1 MNLPAQI
8 ARRYLFSR
16 RLSLVNVISFIAV
29 LGVAGMS
36 AALVVILSVF
46 NGFDS
51 IISSMVNQFDPDL
64 KIAPARGKT
73 FKIDENLRC
82 KLANIEG
89 VGAVSYT
96 VEETALFQYD
106 NYQYIATIK
115 GVDHNYAHVCDIPS
129 NVIIGEYLLQDT
141 SGVPFAIVGADIAAN
156 LWVQPNGLTPL
167 KIYAPRRTA
176 KVSPSPAEAFTSG
189 LLMPSGIFHIH
200 QDFDAKYVIAPLPFT
215 KELLE
220 FDDDEYSAIE
230 IRINSD
236 PDATAARIKQLFGG
250 DQFTVKNRV
259 QQQDTLY
266 KIMQSEKLSII
277 VMLTFIIIIA
287 SFNIVGALAMLI
299 IDKKGDIATLSH
311 LGANSGFIR
320 KIFVR
325 TGQLITL
332 TGVVSGIALGLLV
345 CWLQLNFHLLTFP
358 EGSYI
363 IDAYP
368 VEVRFWD
375 VIATAAIVTAIGFL
389 AALVPTRK
397 IGEE

>member
-1 MNLPAQI
+1 MNLPTHI

-16 RLSLVNVISFIAV
+16 KLSLVNVISFIAI

-51 IISSMVNQFDPDL
+51 IISSMVNQFDPDM
-64 KIAPARGKT
+64 KIAPVKGKT
-73 FKIDENLRC
+73 FTMPQDIRSQLS
-82 KLANIEG
+82 NIEG
-89 VGAVSYT
+89 VEGVSFT

-115 GVDHNYAHVCDIPS
+115 GVDNGYAQVCDIPA

-141 SGVPFAIVGADIAAN
+141 SGVPFAIVGSDIAAN
-156 LWVQPNGLTPL
+156 LWVQPNGLTPM

-176 KVSPSPAEAFTSG
+176 KVSTSPAEAFSSG
-189 LLMPSGIFHIH
+189 LLMPSGVFHIH
-200 QDFDAKYVIAPLPFT
+200 QDFDAKYVIAPLSFT
-215 KELLE
+215 KEILE
-220 FDDDEYSAIE
+220 LDDDEFSAIE
-230 IRINSD
+230 IRTNGD
-236 PDATAARIKQLFGG
+236 DDAIAARIRQLIG
-250 DQFTVKNRV
+250 DNFTIKNRY

-266 KIMQSEKLSII
+266 KIMQSEKLSIF

-311 LGANSGFIR
+311 LGANNGFLR

-325 TGQLITL
+325 TGQLITI
-332 TGVVSGIALGLLV
+332 TGVISGIALGLLV
-345 CWLQLNFHLLTFP
+345 CWLQLNFQLLTFP

-375 VIATAAIVTAIGFL
+375 VIATAVIVTAIGFL
-389 AALVPTRK
+389 AALIPTRRLFV
-397 IGEE
+397 E

>member
-1 MNLPAQI
+1 MNLPTHI
-8 ARRYLFSR
+8 ARKYLFSR
-16 RLSLVNVISFIAV
+16 KLSLVNVISFIAI

-51 IISSMVNQFDPDL
+51 IISSMVNQFDPDM
-64 KIAPARGKT
+64 KIAPVKGKT
-73 FKIDENLRC
+73 FTMPQDIRSQLS
-82 KLANIEG
+82 NIEG
-89 VGAVSYT
+89 VEGVSFT

-115 GVDHNYAHVCDIPS
+115 GVDNGYAQVCDIPA

-141 SGVPFAIVGADIAAN
+141 SGVPFAIVGSDIAAN
-156 LWVQPNGLTPL
+156 LWVQPNGLTPM

-176 KVSPSPAEAFTSG
+176 KISTSPAEAFSSG
-189 LLMPSGIFHIH
+189 LLMPSGVFHIH
-200 QDFDAKYVIAPLPFT
+200 QDFDAKYVIAPLSFT
-215 KELLE
+215 KEILE
-220 FDDDEYSAIE
+220 LDDDEFSAIE
-230 IRINSD
+230 IRTNGD
-236 PDATAARIKQLFGG
+236 DDAIATRIRQLIG
-250 DQFTVKNRV
+250 DNFTIKNRY

-266 KIMQSEKLSII
+266 KIMQSEKLSIF

-311 LGANSGFIR
+311 LGANNGFLR

-325 TGQLITL
+325 TGQLITI
-332 TGVVSGIALGLLV
+332 TGVISGIALGLLV
-345 CWLQLNFHLLTFP
+345 CWLQLNFQLLTFP

-375 VIATAAIVTAIGFL
+375 VIATAVIVTAIGFL
-389 AALVPTRK
+389 AALIPTRRLFV
-397 IGEE
+397 E

>member
-1 MNLPAQI
+1 
-8 ARRYLFSR
+8 LFSR
-16 RLSLVNVISFIAV
+16 KLSLVNVISFIAI

-64 KIAPARGKT
+64 KITATKGKSFT
-73 FKIDENLRC
+73 MDDNVRRQLSD
-82 KLANIEG
+82 IEG
-89 VGAVSYT
+89 IDAVSFT

-115 GVDHNYAHVCDIPS
+115 GVDERYAQVCDIPN
-129 NVIIGEYLLQDT
+129 NVIIGEYMLRDAT
-141 SGVPFAIVGADIAAN
+141 GVPFAIVGSDIAAN
-156 LWVQPNGLTPL
+156 LWLQPNGLTPM

-189 LLMPSGIFHIH
+189 LIMPSGVFHIH
-200 QDFDAKYVIAPLPFT
+200 QDFDAKYVIAPLAFT

-220 FDDDEYSAIE
+220 FDDDEFSAIE
-230 IRINSD
+230 IHTNGND
-236 PDATAARIKQLFGG
+236 DAIATQIKTLLG
-250 DQFTVKNRV
+250 DNYTVKNRY

-266 KIMQSEKLSII
+266 KIMQSEKLSIF

-311 LGANSGFIR
+311 LCANNGFLR

-325 TGQLITL
+325 TGQLITI
-332 TGVVSGIALGLLV
+332 TGVISGIALGLLV

-368 VEVRFWD
+368 VEIRWMD
-375 VIATAAIVTAIGFL
+375 VVATAVIVTAIGFL
-389 AALVPTRK
+389 AALIPTRK

>member
-1 MNLPAQI
+1 MNLPTHI

-16 RLSLVNVISFIAV
+16 KLSLVNVISFIAI

-51 IISSMVNQFDPDL
+51 IISSMVNQFDPDM
-64 KIAPARGKT
+64 KIAPVKGKT
-73 FKIDENLRC
+73 FTMPQDIRSQLS
-82 KLANIEG
+82 NIEG
-89 VGAVSYT
+89 VEGVSFT

-115 GVDHNYAHVCDIPS
+115 GVDNGYAQVCDIPA

-141 SGVPFAIVGADIAAN
+141 SGVPFAIVGSDIAAN
-156 LWVQPNGLTPL
+156 LWVQPNGLTPM

-176 KVSPSPAEAFTSG
+176 KVSTSPAEAFSSG
-189 LLMPSGIFHIH
+189 LLMPSGVFHIH
-200 QDFDAKYVIAPLPFT
+200 QDFDAKYVIAPLSFT
-215 KELLE
+215 KEILE
-220 FDDDEYSAIE
+220 LDDDEFSAIE
-230 IRINSD
+230 IRTNGD
-236 PDATAARIKQLFGG
+236 DDAIAARIRQLIG
-250 DQFTVKNRV
+250 DNFTIKSRY

-266 KIMQSEKLSII
+266 KIMQSEKLSIF

-311 LGANSGFIR
+311 LGANNGFLR

-325 TGQLITL
+325 TGQLITI
-332 TGVVSGIALGLLV
+332 TGVISGIALGLLV
-345 CWLQLNFHLLTFP
+345 CWLQLNFQLLTFP

-375 VIATAAIVTAIGFL
+375 VIATAVIVTAIGFL
-389 AALVPTRK
+389 AALIPTRRLFV
-397 IGEE
+397 E

>member
-1 MNLPAQI
+1 MNLPTHI

-16 RLSLVNVISFIAV
+16 KLSLVNVISFIAI

-51 IISSMVNQFDPDL
+51 IISSMVNQFDPDM
-64 KIAPARGKT
+64 KIAPVKGKT
-73 FKIDENLRC
+73 FTMPDFIRC
-82 KLANIEG
+82 KISNIEG
-89 VGAVSYT
+89 VEGVSFT

-115 GVDHNYAHVCDIPS
+115 GVDNGYAQVCDIPAH
-129 NVIIGEYLLQDT
+129 VIIGEYLLQDT
-141 SGVPFAIVGADIAAN
+141 SGVPFAIVGSDIAAN
-156 LWVQPNGLTPL
+156 LWVQPNGLTPM

-176 KVSPSPAEAFTSG
+176 KVSTSPAEAFSSG
-189 LLMPSGIFHIH
+189 LLMPSGVFHIH
-200 QDFDAKYVIAPLPFT
+200 QDFDAKYVIAPLSFT
-215 KELLE
+215 KEILE
-220 FDDDEYSAIE
+220 LDDDEFSAIE
-230 IRINSD
+230 IRTNGD
-236 PDATAARIKQLFGG
+236 DDAIAARIRQLIG
-250 DQFTVKNRV
+250 DNFTIKNRY

-266 KIMQSEKLSII
+266 KIMQSEKLSIF

-311 LGANSGFIR
+311 LGANNGFLR
-320 KIFVR
+320 SIFVR
-325 TGQLITL
+325 TGQLITI
-332 TGVVSGIALGLLV
+332 TGVISGIALGLLV
-345 CWLQLNFHLLTFP
+345 CWLQLNFQLLTFP

-375 VIATAAIVTAIGFL
+375 VIATAVIVTAIGF
-389 AALVPTRK
+389 
-397 IGEE
+397 

>member
-1 MNLPAQI
+1 MNLPTHI

-16 RLSLVNVISFIAV
+16 KLSLVNVISFIAI

-51 IISSMVNQFDPDL
+51 IISSMVNQFDPDM
-64 KIAPARGKT
+64 KIAPVKGKT
-73 FKIDENLRC
+73 FTMTDDIRRQLV
-82 KLANIEG
+82 NIEG
-89 VGAVSYT
+89 IEGVSFT

-115 GVDHNYAHVCDIPS
+115 GVDQGYARVCDIPA
-129 NVIIGEYLLQDT
+129 NVIIGDYLLQDT
-141 SGVPFAIVGADIAAN
+141 SGVPFAIVGSDIAAN
-156 LWVQPNGLTPL
+156 LWLQPNGLTPM

-189 LLMPSGIFHIH
+189 LIMPSGVFHIH
-200 QDFDAKYVIAPLPFT
+200 QDFDAKYVIAPLAFT

-220 FDDDEYSAIE
+220 FDDDEFSAIE
-230 IRINSD
+230 IRTNGND
-236 PDATAARIKQLFGG
+236 DAIAARIKQLIG
-250 DQFTVKNRV
+250 DQFSIKNRY

-266 KIMQSEKLSII
+266 KIMQSEKLSIF

-311 LGANSGFIR
+311 LGANNGFLR
-320 KIFVR
+320 SIFVR
-325 TGQLITL
+325 TGQLITI
-332 TGVVSGIALGLLV
+332 TGVISGIVLGLLV

-368 VEVRFWD
+368 VEVRWMD
-375 VIATAAIVTAIGFL
+375 VVATAVIVTAIGFL
-389 AALVPTRK
+389 AALIPTRRLFA
-397 IGEE
+397 E

>member
-1 MNLPAQI
+1 MPTHI

-16 RLSLVNVISFIAV
+16 KLSLVNVISFIAI

-51 IISSMVNQFDPDL
+51 IISSMVNQFDPDM
-64 KIAPARGKT
+64 KIAPIKGKT
-73 FKIDENLRC
+73 FTMNEDTRRQLS
-82 KLANIEG
+82 NIEG
-89 VGAVSYT
+89 IDAVSFT

-115 GVDHNYAHVCDIPS
+115 GVDERYAQVCDIPN
-129 NVIIGEYLLQDT
+129 NVIIGEYMLRDAT
-141 SGVPFAIVGADIAAN
+141 GVPFAIVGSDIAAN
-156 LWVQPNGLTPL
+156 LWLQPNGLTPM

-176 KVSPSPAEAFTSG
+176 KVSPSPAEAFSSG
-189 LLMPSGIFHIH
+189 LIMPAGVFHIH
-200 QDFDAKYVIAPLPFT
+200 QDFDAKYVITPLEFA

-220 FDDDEYSAIE
+220 FDDDEFSAIE
-230 IRINSD
+230 IHTNGND
-236 PDATAARIKQLFGG
+236 DAIVAQIKQLIG
-250 DQFTVKNRV
+250 DNYTVKNRY

-266 KIMQSEKLSII
+266 KIMQSEKLSIF

-311 LGANSGFIR
+311 LGANNGFLR

-325 TGQLITL
+325 TGQLITI
-332 TGVVSGIALGLLV
+332 TGVISGIALGLLV

-368 VEVRFWD
+368 VEIRWMD
-375 VIATAAIVTAIGFL
+375 VVATAVIVTAIGFL
-389 AALVPTRK
+389 AALIPTRRLFA
-397 IGEE
+397 E

>member
-1 MNLPAQI
+1 MNLPTHI
-8 ARRYLFSR
+8 ARRYLFAR
-16 RLSLVNVISFIAV
+16 KLSLVNVISFIAI

-51 IISSMVNQFDPDL
+51 IISSMVNQFDPDM
-64 KIAPARGKT
+64 KIAPVKGKT
-73 FKIDENLRC
+73 FKMSEDIRRQIY
-82 KLANIEG
+82 NIEG
-89 VGAVSYT
+89 VEGVSFT

-115 GVDHNYAHVCDIPS
+115 GVDNGYAQVCDIPA

-141 SGVPFAIVGADIAAN
+141 SGVPFAIVGSDIAAN
-156 LWVQPNGLTPL
+156 LWLQPNGLTPM

-189 LLMPSGIFHIH
+189 MIMPAGVFHIH
-200 QDFDAKYVIAPLPFT
+200 QDFDAKYVIAPLAFA

-220 FDDDEYSAIE
+220 FDDDEFSAIE
-230 IRINSD
+230 IRTNGNDNAI
-236 PDATAARIKQLFGG
+236 AAQIKTLLG
-250 DQFTVKNRV
+250 DQFTVKNRY

-266 KIMQSEKLSII
+266 KIMQSEKLSIF

-311 LGANSGFIR
+311 LGANNGFLR
-320 KIFVR
+320 SIFVR
-325 TGQLITL
+325 TGQLITI
-332 TGVVSGIALGLLV
+332 TGVVIGIVLGLLV
-345 CWLQLNFHLLTFP
+345 CWLQLQFQLLTFP

-368 VEVRFWD
+368 VEVRWLD
-375 VIATAAIVTAIGFL
+375 VVATAVVVTAIGFL
-389 AALVPTRK
+389 SALIPTRRLFA
-397 IGEE
+397 E

>member
-1 MNLPAQI
+1 LF
-8 ARRYLFSR
+8 ARK
-16 RLSLVNVISFIAV
+16 LSLVNVISFIAI

-51 IISSMVNQFDPDL
+51 IISSMVNQFDPDM
-64 KIAPARGKT
+64 KIAPVKGKT
-73 FKIDENLRC
+73 FKMSEDIRRQLY
-82 KLANIEG
+82 NIEG
-89 VGAVSYT
+89 VEGVSFT
-96 VEETALFQYD
+96 VEETALFQYG

-115 GVDHNYAHVCDIPS
+115 GVDNGYAQVCDIPA

-141 SGVPFAIVGADIAAN
+141 SGVPFAIVGSDIAAN
-156 LWVQPNGLTPL
+156 LWLQPNGLTPM

-189 LLMPSGIFHIH
+189 MIMPAGVFHIH
-200 QDFDAKYVIAPLPFT
+200 QDFDAKYVIAPLAFA

-220 FDDDEYSAIE
+220 FDDDEFSAIE
-230 IRINSD
+230 IRTNGNDNAI
-236 PDATAARIKQLFGG
+236 AAQIKTLLG
-250 DQFTVKNRV
+250 DQFTVKNRY

-266 KIMQSEKLSII
+266 KIMQSEKLSIF

-311 LGANSGFIR
+311 LGANNGFLR
-320 KIFVR
+320 SIFVR
-325 TGQLITL
+325 TGQLITI
-332 TGVVSGIALGLLV
+332 TGVVIGIVLGLLV
-345 CWLQLNFHLLTFP
+345 CWLQLQFQLLTFP

-368 VEVRFWD
+368 VEVRWLD
-375 VIATAAIVTAIGFL
+375 VVATAVVVTAIGFL
-389 AALVPTRK
+389 AALIPTRRLFA
-397 IGEE
+397 E

>member
-1 MNLPAQI
+1 MKLPTQI

-16 RLSLVNVISFIAV
+16 KMSLVNVISFIAV
-29 LGVAGMS
+29 FGVAGMS

-64 KIAPARGKT
+64 KITATKGKSFT
-73 FKIDENLRC
+73 MDDNVRSQLQDMEG
-82 KLANIEG
+82 IE
-89 VGAVSYT
+89 AVSFT
-96 VEETALFQYD
+96 VEETALFQYE

-115 GVDHNYAHVCDIPS
+115 GVDERYAKVCDIPN
-129 NVIIGEYLLQDT
+129 NVIIGDYMLRDAT
-141 SGVPFAIVGADIAAN
+141 GVPFAVLGADIAAN
-156 LWVQPNGLTPL
+156 LWVQPNGLTPM

-176 KVSPSPAEAFTSG
+176 KVSPSPAEAFSSG
-189 LLMPSGIFHIH
+189 LIMPSGVFHIH
-200 QDFDAKYVIAPLPFT
+200 QDFDAKYVIAPLEFA

-220 FDDDEYSAIE
+220 FDDNEFSSVE
-230 IRINSD
+230 IRTNGND
-236 PDATAARIKQLFGG
+236 DAIAAKIKTLLG
-250 DQFTVKNRV
+250 DNFTVKNRY

-311 LGANSGFIR
+311 LGANNGFLR
-320 KIFVR
+320 RIFVR
-325 TGQLITL
+325 TGQLITI
-332 TGVVSGIALGLLV
+332 TGVVSGIALGLLL
-345 CWLQLNFHLLTFP
+345 CWLQMQFHLLTFP

-368 VEVRFWD
+368 VEIRALD
-375 VIATAAIVTAIGFL
+375 VIATAIIVTTIGFL
-389 AALVPTRK
+389 AALIPTRK

>member
-1 MNLPAQI
+1 MNLPTHI

-16 RLSLVNVISFIAV
+16 KLSLVNVISFIAI

-51 IISSMVNQFDPDL
+51 IISSMVNQFDPDM
-64 KIAPARGKT
+64 KIAPVKGKT
-73 FKIDENLRC
+73 FTMPQDIRSQLS
-82 KLANIEG
+82 NIEG
-89 VGAVSYT
+89 VEGVSFT

-115 GVDHNYAHVCDIPS
+115 GVDNGYAQVCDIPA

-141 SGVPFAIVGADIAAN
+141 SGVPFAIVGSDIAAN
-156 LWVQPNGLTPL
+156 LWVQPNGLTPM

-176 KVSPSPAEAFTSG
+176 KVSTSPAEAFSSG
-189 LLMPSGIFHIH
+189 LLMPSGVFHIH
-200 QDFDAKYVIAPLPFT
+200 QDFDAKYVIAPLSFT
-215 KELLE
+215 KESLE
-220 FDDDEYSAIE
+220 LDDDEFSAIE
-230 IRINSD
+230 IRTNGD
-236 PDATAARIKQLFGG
+236 DDAIATRIRQLIG
-250 DQFTVKNRV
+250 DNFTIKNRY

-266 KIMQSEKLSII
+266 KIMQSEKLSIF

-311 LGANSGFIR
+311 LGANNGFLR

-325 TGQLITL
+325 TGQLITI
-332 TGVVSGIALGLLV
+332 TGVISGIALGLLV
-345 CWLQLNFHLLTFP
+345 CWLQLNFQLLTFP

-375 VIATAAIVTAIGFL
+375 VIATAVIVTAIGFL
-389 AALVPTRK
+389 AALIPTRRLFV
-397 IGEE
+397 E

>member
-1 MNLPAQI
+1 
-8 ARRYLFSR
+8 
-16 RLSLVNVISFIAV
+16 
-29 LGVAGMS
+29 MS

-51 IISSMVNQFDPDL
+51 IISSMVNQFDPDM
-64 KIAPARGKT
+64 KIAPVKGKT
-73 FKIDENLRC
+73 FKMSEDIRRQLY
-82 KLANIEG
+82 NIEG
-89 VGAVSYT
+89 VEGVSFT

-115 GVDHNYAHVCDIPS
+115 GVDNGYAQVCDIPA
-129 NVIIGEYLLQDT
+129 NVIIGEYILQDT
-141 SGVPFAIVGADIAAN
+141 SGVPFAIVGSDIAAN
-156 LWVQPNGLTPL
+156 LWLQPNGLTPM

-189 LLMPSGIFHIH
+189 MIMPAGVFHIH
-200 QDFDAKYVIAPLPFT
+200 QDFDAKYVIAPLAFT

-220 FDDDEYSAIE
+220 FDNDEFSAIE
-230 IRINSD
+230 IRTNGNDNAI
-236 PDATAARIKQLFGG
+236 AAQIKTLLG
-250 DQFTVKNRV
+250 DQFTVKNRY

-266 KIMQSEKLSII
+266 KIMQSEKLSIF

-311 LGANSGFIR
+311 LGANNGFLR
-320 KIFVR
+320 SIFVR
-325 TGQLITL
+325 TGQLITI
-332 TGVVSGIALGLLV
+332 TGVVIGIVLGLLV
-345 CWLQLNFHLLTFP
+345 CWLQLQFQLLTFP

-368 VEVRFWD
+368 VEVRWLD
-375 VIATAAIVTAIGFL
+375 VVATAVVVTAIGFL
-389 AALVPTRK
+389 AALIPTRRLFA
-397 IGEE
+397 E

>member
-1 MNLPAQI
+1 MNLPTHI
-8 ARRYLFSR
+8 ARRYLFAR
-16 RLSLVNVISFIAV
+16 KLSLVNVISFIAI

-51 IISSMVNQFDPDL
+51 IISSMVNQFDPDM
-64 KIAPARGKT
+64 KIAPVKGKT
-73 FKIDENLRC
+73 FKMSEDIRRQLY
-82 KLANIEG
+82 NIEG
-89 VGAVSYT
+89 VEGVSFT

-115 GVDHNYAHVCDIPS
+115 GVDNGYAQVCDIPA

-141 SGVPFAIVGADIAAN
+141 SGVPFAIVGSDIAAN
-156 LWVQPNGLTPL
+156 LWLQPNGLTPL

-189 LLMPSGIFHIH
+189 MIMPAGVFHIH
-200 QDFDAKYVIAPLPFT
+200 QDFDAKYVIAPLTFA

-220 FDDDEYSAIE
+220 FDDDEFSAIE
-230 IRINSD
+230 IRTNGNDNAI
-236 PDATAARIKQLFGG
+236 AAQIKTLLG
-250 DQFTVKNRV
+250 DQFTVKNRY

-266 KIMQSEKLSII
+266 KIMQSEKLSIF

-311 LGANSGFIR
+311 LGANNGFLR
-320 KIFVR
+320 SIFVR
-325 TGQLITL
+325 TGQLITI
-332 TGVVSGIALGLLV
+332 TGVVIGIVLGLLV
-345 CWLQLNFHLLTFP
+345 CWLQLQFQLLTFP

-368 VEVRFWD
+368 VEVRWLD
-375 VIATAAIVTAIGFL
+375 VVATAVVVTAIGFL
-389 AALVPTRK
+389 AALIPTRRLFA
-397 IGEE
+397 E

>member
-1 MNLPAQI
+1 MNLPTHI

-16 RLSLVNVISFIAV
+16 KLSLVNVISFIAI

-51 IISSMVNQFDPDL
+51 IISSMVNQFDPDM
-64 KIAPARGKT
+64 KIAPVKGKT
-73 FKIDENLRC
+73 FTMPQDIRSQIS
-82 KLANIEG
+82 NIEG
-89 VGAVSYT
+89 VEGVSFT

-115 GVDHNYAHVCDIPS
+115 GVDNGYAQVCDIPA

-141 SGVPFAIVGADIAAN
+141 SGVPFAIVGSDIAAN
-156 LWVQPNGLTPL
+156 LWVQPNGLTPM

-176 KVSPSPAEAFTSG
+176 KVSTSPAEAFSSG
-189 LLMPSGIFHIH
+189 LLMPSGVFHIH
-200 QDFDAKYVIAPLPFT
+200 QDFDAKYVIAPLSFT
-215 KELLE
+215 KEILE
-220 FDDDEYSAIE
+220 LDDDEFSAIE
-230 IRINSD
+230 IRTNGD
-236 PDATAARIKQLFGG
+236 DDAIAARIRQLIG
-250 DQFTVKNRV
+250 DNFTIKNRY

-266 KIMQSEKLSII
+266 KIMQSEKLSIF

-311 LGANSGFIR
+311 LGANNGFLR

-325 TGQLITL
+325 TGQLITI
-332 TGVVSGIALGLLV
+332 TGVISGIALGLLV
-345 CWLQLNFHLLTFP
+345 CWLQLNFQLLTFP

-375 VIATAAIVTAIGFL
+375 VIATAVIVTAIGFL
-389 AALVPTRK
+389 AALVPTRRLFA
-397 IGEE
+397 E

>member
-1 MNLPAQI
+1 MNLPTHI
-8 ARRYLFSR
+8 ARRYLFAR
-16 RLSLVNVISFIAV
+16 KLSLVNVISFIAI

-51 IISSMVNQFDPDL
+51 IISSMVNQFDPDM
-64 KIAPARGKT
+64 KIAPVKGKT
-73 FKIDENLRC
+73 FKMTEDIRRQLY
-82 KLANIEG
+82 NIEG
-89 VGAVSYT
+89 VEGVSFT

-115 GVDHNYAHVCDIPS
+115 GVDNGYAQVCDIPA

-141 SGVPFAIVGADIAAN
+141 SGVQFAVVGSDIAAH
-156 LWVQPNGLTPL
+156 LWLQPNGLTPL

-176 KVSPSPAEAFTSG
+176 KVSPLPAEAFTSG
-189 LLMPSGIFHIH
+189 MMMPAGVFHIH
-200 QDFDAKYVIAPLPFT
+200 QDFDAKYVIAPLAFT

-220 FDDDEYSAIE
+220 FDDDEFSAIE
-230 IRINSD
+230 LRTNGNDNAI
-236 PDATAARIKQLFGG
+236 AAQIKTLLG
-250 DQFTVKNRV
+250 DQFTVKNRY

-266 KIMQSEKLSII
+266 KIMQSEKLSIF

-311 LGANSGFIR
+311 LGANNGFLR
-320 KIFVR
+320 SIFVR
-325 TGQLITL
+325 TGQLITI
-332 TGVVSGIALGLLV
+332 TGVVIGIVLGLLV
-345 CWLQLNFHLLTFP
+345 CWLQLQFQLLTFP

-375 VIATAAIVTAIGFL
+375 VIATAVIVTAIGFL
-389 AALVPTRK
+389 AALIPTRK

>member
-1 MNLPAQI
+1 M
-8 ARRYLFSR
+8 
-16 RLSLVNVISFIAV
+16 SLVNVISFIAV
-29 LGVAGMS
+29 FGVAGMS

-64 KIAPARGKT
+64 KITATKGKSFT
-73 FKIDENLRC
+73 MDDNVRSQLQDMED
-82 KLANIEG
+82 IE
-89 VGAVSYT
+89 AVSFT

-115 GVDHNYAHVCDIPS
+115 GVDERYAQVCDIPN
-129 NVIIGEYLLQDT
+129 NVIIGDYMLRDAT
-141 SGVPFAIVGADIAAN
+141 GVPFAVLGADIAAN
-156 LWVQPNGLTPL
+156 LWVQPNGLTPM

-176 KVSPSPAEAFTSG
+176 KVSPSPAEAFSSG
-189 LLMPSGIFHIH
+189 LIMPSGVFHIH
-200 QDFDAKYVIAPLPFT
+200 QDFDAKYVIAPLEFA

-220 FDDDEYSAIE
+220 FDDNEFSSVE
-230 IRINSD
+230 IRTNGND
-236 PDATAARIKQLFGG
+236 DAIAAKIKTLLG
-250 DQFTVKNRV
+250 DNFTVKNRY

-311 LGANSGFIR
+311 LGANNGFLR
-320 KIFVR
+320 RIFVR
-325 TGQLITL
+325 TGQLITI
-332 TGVVSGIALGLLV
+332 TGVVSGIALGLLL
-345 CWLQLNFHLLTFP
+345 CWLQMQFHLLSFP

-368 VEVRFWD
+368 VEIRALD
-375 VIATAAIVTAIGFL
+375 VIATAIIVTTIGFL
-389 AALVPTRK
+389 AALIPTRK

>member
-1 MNLPAQI
+1 MNLPTHI

-16 RLSLVNVISFIAV
+16 KLSLVNVISFIAI

-51 IISSMVNQFDPDL
+51 IISSMVNQFDPDM
-64 KIAPARGKT
+64 KIAPVKGKT
-73 FKIDENLRC
+73 FTMTDDIRRQLV
-82 KLANIEG
+82 NIEG
-89 VGAVSYT
+89 IEGVSFT

-115 GVDHNYAHVCDIPS
+115 GVDQGYARVCDIPA
-129 NVIIGEYLLQDT
+129 NVIIGDYLLQDT
-141 SGVPFAIVGADIAAN
+141 SGVPFAIVGSDIAAN
-156 LWVQPNGLTPL
+156 LWLQPNGLTPM

-189 LLMPSGIFHIH
+189 LIMPSGVFHIH
-200 QDFDAKYVIAPLPFT
+200 QDFDAKYVIAPLTFT

-220 FDDDEYSAIE
+220 FDDDEFSAIE
-230 IRINSD
+230 IRTNGND
-236 PDATAARIKQLFGG
+236 DAIAARIKQLIG
-250 DQFTVKNRV
+250 DQFSIKNRY

-266 KIMQSEKLSII
+266 KIMQSEKLSIF

-311 LGANSGFIR
+311 LGANNGFLR
-320 KIFVR
+320 SIFVR
-325 TGQLITL
+325 TGQLITI
-332 TGVVSGIALGLLV
+332 TGVISGIVLGLLV

-368 VEVRFWD
+368 VEVRWMD
-375 VIATAAIVTAIGFL
+375 VVATAVIVTAIGFL
-389 AALVPTRK
+389 AALIPTRRLFA
-397 IGEE
+397 E

>member
-1 MNLPAQI
+1 M
-8 ARRYLFSR
+8 
-16 RLSLVNVISFIAV
+16 SLVNVISFIAV
-29 LGVAGMS
+29 FGVAGMS

-64 KIAPARGKT
+64 KITATKGKSFT
-73 FKIDENLRC
+73 MDDNVRSQLQDMED
-82 KLANIEG
+82 IES
-89 VGAVSYT
+89 VSFT

-115 GVDHNYAHVCDIPS
+115 GVDERYAQVCDIPN
-129 NVIIGEYLLQDT
+129 NVIIGDYMLRDAT
-141 SGVPFAIVGADIAAN
+141 GVPFAVLGADIAAN
-156 LWVQPNGLTPL
+156 LWVQPNGLTPM

-176 KVSPSPAEAFTSG
+176 KVSPSPAEAFSSG
-189 LLMPSGIFHIH
+189 LIMPSGVFHIH
-200 QDFDAKYVIAPLPFT
+200 QDFDAKYVIAPLEFA

-220 FDDDEYSAIE
+220 FDDNEFSSVE
-230 IRINSD
+230 IRTNGND
-236 PDATAARIKQLFGG
+236 DAIAAKIKTLLG
-250 DQFTVKNRV
+250 DNFTVKNRY

-311 LGANSGFIR
+311 LGANNGFLR
-320 KIFVR
+320 RIFVR
-325 TGQLITL
+325 TGQLITI
-332 TGVVSGIALGLLV
+332 TGVVSGIALGLLL
-345 CWLQLNFHLLTFP
+345 CWLQMQFHLLTFP

-368 VEVRFWD
+368 VEIRTLD
-375 VIATAAIVTAIGFL
+375 VIATAIIVTTIGFL
-389 AALVPTRK
+389 AALIPTRK

>member
-1 MNLPAQI
+1 MNLPTHI
-8 ARRYLFSR
+8 ARRYLFAR
-16 RLSLVNVISFIAV
+16 KLSLVNVISFIAI

-51 IISSMVNQFDPDL
+51 IISSMVNQFDPDM
-64 KIAPARGKT
+64 KIAPVKGKT
-73 FKIDENLRC
+73 FKMSEDIRRQLY
-82 KLANIEG
+82 NIEG
-89 VGAVSYT
+89 VEGVSFT

-115 GVDHNYAHVCDIPS
+115 GVDNGYAQVCDIPA

-141 SGVPFAIVGADIAAN
+141 SEVPFAIVGSDIAAN
-156 LWVQPNGLTPL
+156 LWVQPNGLTPM

-176 KVSPSPAEAFTSG
+176 KVSTSPAEAFSSG
-189 LLMPSGIFHIH
+189 LLMPSGVFHIH
-200 QDFDAKYVIAPLPFT
+200 QDFDAKYVIAPLSFT
-215 KELLE
+215 KEILE
-220 FDDDEYSAIE
+220 LDDDEFSAIE
-230 IRINSD
+230 IRTNGD
-236 PDATAARIKQLFGG
+236 DDAIAARIRQLIG
-250 DQFTVKNRV
+250 DNFTIKNRY

-266 KIMQSEKLSII
+266 KIMQSEKLSIF

-311 LGANSGFIR
+311 LGANNGFLR

-325 TGQLITL
+325 TGQLITI
-332 TGVVSGIALGLLV
+332 TGVISGIALGLLV
-345 CWLQLNFHLLTFP
+345 CWLQLNFQLLTFP

-375 VIATAAIVTAIGFL
+375 VIATAVIVTAIGFL
-389 AALVPTRK
+389 AALIPTRRLFV
-397 IGEE
+397 E

>member
-1 MNLPAQI
+1 MKLPTQI

-16 RLSLVNVISFIAV
+16 KMSLVNVISFIAV
-29 LGVAGMS
+29 FGVAGMS

-64 KIAPARGKT
+64 KITATKGKT
-73 FKIDENLRC
+73 FTMDDNVRSQLQT
-82 KLANIEG
+82 IEG
-89 VGAVSYT
+89 VEAVSFT

-115 GVDHNYAHVCDIPS
+115 GVDDGYAQVCDIPN
-129 NVIIGEYLLQDT
+129 NVIIGDYMLRDAT
-141 SGVPFAIVGADIAAN
+141 GVPFAVLGADIAAN
-156 LWVQPNGLTPL
+156 LWVQTNGLTPM

-176 KVSPSPAEAFTSG
+176 KVSPSPAEAFSSG
-189 LLMPSGIFHIH
+189 LIMPSGVFHIH
-200 QDFDAKYVIAPLPFT
+200 QDFDAKYVIAPLEFA

-220 FDDDEYSAIE
+220 FDDAEFSSIE
-230 IRINSD
+230 IRTNGND
-236 PDATAARIKQLFGG
+236 DAIAAKIKTLLG
-250 DQFTVKNRV
+250 DNFTVKNRY

-311 LGANSGFIR
+311 LGANNNFLRS
-320 KIFVR
+320 IFVR
-325 TGQLITL
+325 TGQLITI
-332 TGVVSGIALGLLV
+332 TGVVSGIALGLLL
-345 CWLQLNFHLLTFP
+345 CWMQMQFHLLTFP

-368 VEVRFWD
+368 VEIRALD
-375 VIATAAIVTAIGFL
+375 VIATAIIVTTIGFL
-389 AALVPTRK
+389 AALIPTRK

>member
-1 MNLPAQI
+1 M
-8 ARRYLFSR
+8 
-16 RLSLVNVISFIAV
+16 SLVNVISFIAV
-29 LGVAGMS
+29 FGVAGMS

-64 KIAPARGKT
+64 KITATKGKSFT
-73 FKIDENLRC
+73 MDDNVRSQLQDMEG
-82 KLANIEG
+82 IE
-89 VGAVSYT
+89 AVSFT

-115 GVDHNYAHVCDIPS
+115 GVDERYAQVCDIPN
-129 NVIIGEYLLQDT
+129 NVIIGDYMLRDAT
-141 SGVPFAIVGADIAAN
+141 GVPFAVLGADIAAN
-156 LWVQPNGLTPL
+156 LWVQPNGLTPM

-176 KVSPSPAEAFTSG
+176 KASPSPAEAFSSG
-189 LLMPSGIFHIH
+189 LIMPSGVFHIH
-200 QDFDAKYVIAPLPFT
+200 QDFDAKYVIAPLEFA

-220 FDDDEYSAIE
+220 FDDNEFSSVE
-230 IRINSD
+230 IRTNGND
-236 PDATAARIKQLFGG
+236 DAIAAKIKTLLG
-250 DQFTVKNRV
+250 DNFTVKNRY

-311 LGANSGFIR
+311 LGANNGFLR
-320 KIFVR
+320 RIFVR
-325 TGQLITL
+325 TGQLITI
-332 TGVVSGIALGLLV
+332 TGVVSGIALGLLL
-345 CWLQLNFHLLTFP
+345 CWLQMQFHLLTFP

-368 VEVRFWD
+368 VEIRALD
-375 VIATAAIVTAIGFL
+375 VIATAIIVTTIGFL
-389 AALVPTRK
+389 AALIPTRK

>member
-1 MNLPAQI
+1 MNLPTHI
-8 ARRYLFSR
+8 ARRYLFAR
-16 RLSLVNVISFIAV
+16 KLSLVNVISFIAI

-51 IISSMVNQFDPDL
+51 IISTMVNQFDPDM
-64 KIAPARGKT
+64 KIAPVKGKT
-73 FKIDENLRC
+73 FKMSEDIRRQLY
-82 KLANIEG
+82 NIEG
-89 VGAVSYT
+89 VEGVSFT

-115 GVDHNYAHVCDIPS
+115 GVDNGYAQVCDIPA

-141 SGVPFAIVGADIAAN
+141 SGVPFAIVGSDIAAN
-156 LWVQPNGLTPL
+156 LWLQPNGLTPM

-189 LLMPSGIFHIH
+189 MIMPAGVFHIH
-200 QDFDAKYVIAPLPFT
+200 QDFDAKYVIAPLAFT

-220 FDDDEYSAIE
+220 FDDDEFSAIE
-230 IRINSD
+230 IRTNGNDNTI
-236 PDATAARIKQLFGG
+236 AAQIKTLLG
-250 DQFTVKNRV
+250 DQFTVKNRY

-266 KIMQSEKLSII
+266 KIMQSEKLSIF

-311 LGANSGFIR
+311 LGANNGFLR
-320 KIFVR
+320 SIFVR
-325 TGQLITL
+325 TGQLITI
-332 TGVVSGIALGLLV
+332 TGVVIGIVLGLLV
-345 CWLQLNFHLLTFP
+345 CWLQLQFQLLTFP

-368 VEVRFWD
+368 VEVRWLD
-375 VIATAAIVTAIGFL
+375 VVATAVVVTAIGFL
-389 AALVPTRK
+389 AALIPTRRLFA
-397 IGEE
+397 E

>member
-1 MNLPAQI
+1 MNLPTHI
-8 ARRYLFSR
+8 ARRYLFAR
-16 RLSLVNVISFIAV
+16 KLSLVNVISFIAI

-51 IISSMVNQFDPDL
+51 IISSMVNQFDPDM
-64 KIAPARGKT
+64 KIAPVKGKT
-73 FKIDENLRC
+73 FKMTEDIRRQLY
-82 KLANIEG
+82 NIEG
-89 VGAVSYT
+89 VEGVSFT

-115 GVDHNYAHVCDIPS
+115 GVDNGYAQVCDIPA

-141 SGVPFAIVGADIAAN
+141 SGVPFAIVGSDIAAN
-156 LWVQPNGLTPL
+156 LWLQPNGLTPM
-167 KIYAPRRTA
+167 KTYAPRRTA

-189 LLMPSGIFHIH
+189 MIMPAGVFHIH
-200 QDFDAKYVIAPLPFT
+200 QDFDAKYVIAPLAFT

-220 FDDDEYSAIE
+220 FDDDEFSAIE
-230 IRINSD
+230 IRTNGNDNAI
-236 PDATAARIKQLFGG
+236 AAQIKTLLG
-250 DQFTVKNRV
+250 DQFTVKNRY

-266 KIMQSEKLSII
+266 KIMQSEKLSIF

-311 LGANSGFIR
+311 LGANNGFLR
-320 KIFVR
+320 SIFVR
-325 TGQLITL
+325 TGQLITI
-332 TGVVSGIALGLLV
+332 TGVFIGIVLGLLV
-345 CWLQLNFHLLTFP
+345 CWLQLQFQLLTFP

-375 VIATAAIVTAIGFL
+375 VIATAVIVTAIGFL
-389 AALVPTRK
+389 AALIPTRK

>member
-1 MNLPAQI
+1 MHLAAHI

-16 RLSLVNVISFIAV
+16 KLSLVNVISFIAI

-64 KIAPARGKT
+64 KITATKGKSFT
-73 FKIDENLRC
+73 MDDNVRRQLSD
-82 KLANIEG
+82 IEG
-89 VGAVSYT
+89 IDAVSFT

-115 GVDHNYAHVCDIPS
+115 GVDEWYAQVCDIPN
-129 NVIIGEYLLQDT
+129 NVILGEYMLRDAT
-141 SGVPFAIVGADIAAN
+141 GVPFAIVGSDIAAN
-156 LWVQPNGLTPL
+156 LWLQPNGLTPM

-189 LLMPSGIFHIH
+189 LIMPAGVFHIH
-200 QDFDAKYVIAPLPFT
+200 QDFDAKYVIAPLAFT

-220 FDDDEYSAIE
+220 FDDDEFSAIE
-230 IRINSD
+230 IHTNGND
-236 PDATAARIKQLFGG
+236 DAIATQIKTLLG
-250 DQFTVKNRV
+250 DNYTVKNRY

-266 KIMQSEKLSII
+266 KIMQSEKLSIF

-311 LGANSGFIR
+311 LGANNGFLR

-325 TGQLITL
+325 TGQLITI
-332 TGVVSGIALGLLV
+332 TGVISGIALGLLV
-345 CWLQLNFHLLTFP
+345 CWLQLKFHLLTFP

-368 VEVRFWD
+368 VEVRWMD
-375 VIATAAIVTAIGFL
+375 VVATAVIVTAIGFL
-389 AALVPTRK
+389 AALIPTRRLFA
-397 IGEE
+397 E

>member
-1 MNLPAQI
+1 MNLPTHI

-16 RLSLVNVISFIAV
+16 KLSLVNVISFIAI

-51 IISSMVNQFDPDL
+51 IISSMVNQFDPDM
-64 KIAPARGKT
+64 KIAPVKGKT
-73 FKIDENLRC
+73 FTMTEDIRSQLYD
-82 KLANIEG
+82 IEG
-89 VGAVSYT
+89 VEGVSFT

-115 GVDHNYAHVCDIPS
+115 GVDNSYAQVCDIPA

-141 SGVPFAIVGADIAAN
+141 SGVPFAIVGSDIAAN
-156 LWVQPNGLTPL
+156 LWVQPNGLTPM
-167 KIYAPRRTA
+167 KVYAPRSTA
-176 KVSPSPAEAFTSG
+176 KVTTLPSEAFSSG
-189 LLMPSGIFHIH
+189 FLMPSGVFHIH
-200 QDFDAKYVIAPLPFT
+200 QDFDAKYVIAPLSFT

-220 FDDDEYSAIE
+220 LKDDEFSAIE
-230 IRINSD
+230 IRTNGD
-236 PDATAARIKQLFGG
+236 DDAIAARIRQLIG
-250 DQFTVKNRV
+250 DRFTIKNRY

-266 KIMQSEKLSII
+266 KIMQSEKLSIF

-311 LGANSGFIR
+311 LGANNGFLR
-320 KIFVR
+320 SIFVR
-325 TGQLITL
+325 TGQLITI
-332 TGVVSGIALGLLV
+332 TGVVSGIAIGLLV
-345 CWLQLNFHLLTFP
+345 CWLQLHFQLLTFP

-368 VEVRFWD
+368 VEVRGFD
-375 VIATAAIVTAIGFL
+375 VIATAVIVTAIGFL
-389 AALVPTRK
+389 AALVPTRRLFA
-397 IGEE
+397 E

>member
-1 MNLPAQI
+1 
-8 ARRYLFSR
+8 LFSR
-16 RLSLVNVISFIAV
+16 KLSLVNVISFIAI

-64 KIAPARGKT
+64 KITATKGKSFT
-73 FKIDENLRC
+73 MDDNVRRQLSD
-82 KLANIEG
+82 IEG
-89 VGAVSYT
+89 IDAVSFT

-115 GVDHNYAHVCDIPS
+115 GVDERYAQVCDIPN
-129 NVIIGEYLLQDT
+129 NVIIGEYMLRDAT
-141 SGVPFAIVGADIAAN
+141 GVPFAIVGSDIAAN
-156 LWVQPNGLTPL
+156 LWLQPNGLTPM

-189 LLMPSGIFHIH
+189 LIMPSGVFHIH
-200 QDFDAKYVIAPLPFT
+200 QDFDAKYVIAPLAFT

-220 FDDDEYSAIE
+220 FDDDEFSAIE
-230 IRINSD
+230 IHTNGND
-236 PDATAARIKQLFGG
+236 DAIATQIKTLLG
-250 DQFTVKNRV
+250 DNYTVKNRY

-266 KIMQSEKLSII
+266 KIMQSEKLSIF

-311 LGANSGFIR
+311 LGANNGFLR

-325 TGQLITL
+325 TGQLITI
-332 TGVVSGIALGLLV
+332 TGVISGIALGLLV

-368 VEVRFWD
+368 VEIRWMD
-375 VIATAAIVTAIGFL
+375 VVATAVIVTAIGFL
-389 AALVPTRK
+389 AALIPTRK

>member
-1 MNLPAQI
+1 MNLPTHI

-16 RLSLVNVISFIAV
+16 KLSLVNVISFIAI

-51 IISSMVNQFDPDL
+51 IISSMVNQFDPDM
-64 KIAPARGKT
+64 KIAPVKGKT
-73 FKIDENLRC
+73 FTMTDDIRRQLV
-82 KLANIEG
+82 NIEG
-89 VGAVSYT
+89 IEGVSFT

-115 GVDHNYAHVCDIPS
+115 GVDQGYARVCDIPA
-129 NVIIGEYLLQDT
+129 NVIIGDYLLQDT
-141 SGVPFAIVGADIAAN
+141 SGVPFAIVGSDIAAN
-156 LWVQPNGLTPL
+156 LWLQPNGLTPM

-189 LLMPSGIFHIH
+189 LIMPSGVVHLH
-200 QDFDAKYVIAPLPFT
+200 QDFDAKYVIATLAFT

-220 FDDDEYSAIE
+220 FDDDEFSAIE
-230 IRINSD
+230 IRTNGND
-236 PDATAARIKQLFGG
+236 DAIAARIKQLIG
-250 DQFTVKNRV
+250 DQFSIKNRY

-266 KIMQSEKLSII
+266 KIMQSEKLSIF

-311 LGANSGFIR
+311 LGANNGFLR
-320 KIFVR
+320 SIFVR
-325 TGQLITL
+325 TGQLITI
-332 TGVVSGIALGLLV
+332 TGVISGIVLGLLV

-368 VEVRFWD
+368 VEVRWMD
-375 VIATAAIVTAIGFL
+375 VVATAVIVTAIGFL
-389 AALVPTRK
+389 AALIPTRRLFA
-397 IGEE
+397 E